1 MKIELDKYIL
11 IKKLIVHLNKFKKI
25 HKDDLSLKFLEQIK
39 INMRNI
45 ILNNLETKLNLFF
58 LKYEIDFCKFYSLKS
73 RQLNNLVSVLEQ
85 NIKGNFE
92 NFENAILLEKE
103 KILTFSIKLEDEEI
117 CFLKIILII
126 YL

>member
-39 INMRNI
+39 INIRNI

-92 NFENAILLEKE
+92 NFENVILLEKE

>member
-39 INMRNI
+39 INIRNI
-45 ILNNLETKLNLFF
+45 ILTNLETKLNLFF

-85 NIKGNFE
+85 NIESNFE

-103 KILTFSIKLEDEEI
+103 KILTFSIELEDEEI
-117 CFLKIILII
+117 CFFKKL
-126 YL
+126 Y